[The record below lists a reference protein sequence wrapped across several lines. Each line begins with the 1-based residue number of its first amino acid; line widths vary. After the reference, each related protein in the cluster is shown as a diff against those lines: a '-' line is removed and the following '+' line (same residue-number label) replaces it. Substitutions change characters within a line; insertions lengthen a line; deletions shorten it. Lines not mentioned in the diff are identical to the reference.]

1 MPPVASA
8 GGEGGKVEK
17 AMKIMEVCQKG
28 WKNMRDCAK
37 I

>member
-8 GGEGGKVEK
+8 GGEEEKVEK
-17 AMKIMEVCQKG
+17 DMKIMEVCQKG
-28 WKNMRDCAK
+28 WKNVWDCAK

>member
-8 GGEGGKVEK
+8 GGEGEKVETD
-17 AMKIMEVCQKG
+17 MKIMEVCQKG
-28 WKNMRDCAK
+28 WKNMWDCAK

>member
-8 GGEGGKVEK
+8 GGEEEKVEK
-17 AMKIMEVCQKG
+17 DMKIMEVCQKG
-28 WKNMRDCAK
+28 WKKMWDCAK